1 MITLKFVLV
10 KDNGLNQYKKALVFD
25 FITYATIRKDLNI
38 SGSLIGTSAKFKQ
51 QNKLLELPCEL
62 NIFEVYWILD
72 YIIHDQKADFDYQLI
87 VKEDGVLKEEPI
99 DPDYN
104 PSSKFTEIPFE
115 NRYINKSTSEDHLNL
130 YKALKTELD
139 GNLDYQ
145 FYKYLKIKFKSVIKK
160 DPFISEESV
169 RYPCLLSGLKFG
181 CLYSLYMDDPLKEHS
196 RYMIKNFIRENE
208 APHSAQLQ
216 SDCRL
221 ATTTKKEVLIS
232 YLHYDEHNDPQFKS
246 FAFKWPGF

>member
-10 KDNGLNQYKKALVFD
+10 KDNNLNIFKKALVFD
-25 FITYATIRKDLNI
+25 YITYATIRKHLNI
-38 SGSLIGTSAKFKQ
+38 AGTLIGTSAKFKQ

-62 NIFEVYWILD
+62 NIFEVYWIID
-72 YIIHDQKADFDYQLI
+72 YIIYDQKADFDYQLT

-104 PSSKFTEIPFE
+104 PSSKFTDIPFE
-115 NRYINKSTSEDHLNL
+115 NRYVNKSTSEDHLRLYNL
-130 YKALKTELD
+130 LKQELD
-139 GNLDYQ
+139 NNMDYQ

-160 DPFISEESV
+160 VSPAFTEIL

-196 RYMIKNFIRENE
+196 RYMIKNFIQDNE
-208 APHSAQLQ
+208 APDSAQLQ

-232 YLHYDEHNDPQFKS
+232 YLYCDDHNHPQFKS